1 MSNVRYLKG
10 NILAAKDYKRII
22 IHSCNANGAWGG
34 GIAYQLAVKYP
45 EAEEVYVD
53 LCERFGNK
61 LLGKC
66 VVIPSFKDQNILIG
80 CLFTS
85 SFGGGNHGSGNS
97 IVDYTGQALSH
108 LQKLLTNDSVSTDN
122 ANLDKEIKKLMNQVK
137 GNIIDY
143 NLEMPK
149 INSGIF
155 GVPWPETE
163 EVLKKYKNLMTFTVY
178 EL

>member
-1 MSNVRYLKG
+1 MSNIRYLKG
-10 NILAAKDYKRII
+10 NILSTENYKRVI

-34 GIAYQLAVKYP
+34 GIAYQLAVKFP
-45 EAEEVYVD
+45 QAEEVYID

-66 VVIPSFKDQNILIG
+66 VLIPSFKDKNIIIG

-85 SFGGGNHGSGNS
+85 SFGGGSHGSGNS
-97 IVDYTGQALSH
+97 ILDYTEKSLNH
-108 LQKLLTNDSVSTDN
+108 LNDLLNSEFVSTDN
-122 ANLDKEIKKLMNQVK
+122 ANLDKEISKLKKMID
-137 GNIIDY
+137 GNINDFT
-143 NLEMPK
+143 LEMPK

-155 GVPWPETE
+155 GVPWPQTE
-163 EVLKKYKNLMTFTVY
+163 SILKKFDGIIDFTVY